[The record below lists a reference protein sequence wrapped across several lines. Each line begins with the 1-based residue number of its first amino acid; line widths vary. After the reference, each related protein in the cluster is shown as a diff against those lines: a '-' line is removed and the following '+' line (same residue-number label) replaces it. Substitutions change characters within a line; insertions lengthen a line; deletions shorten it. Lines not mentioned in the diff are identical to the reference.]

1 MAAQI
6 YTMVSQKDLTLKLEF
21 IQISL
26 RKSTLIIIENTNYS
40 CDSQIARRNPSSLFG
55 KPKKTEEQN

>member
-21 IQISL
+21 IQIFL

-40 CDSQIARRNPSSLFG
+40 
-55 KPKKTEEQN
+55 